1 MLSDYLVPVKK
12 QPIYMMVT
20 KDIYELPLAV
30 ADSAHELSRMVHVDT
45 SSICKCIKRT
55 TKSKYVK
62 VYVDID
68 EEE

>member
-30 ADSAHELSRMVHVDT
+30 ADSISELSRIVHADAGD
-45 SSICKCIKRT
+45 ICKCIKRT

-68 EEE
+68 GEE